1 MVKFLTCRTG
11 VTMWEQLTPA
21 DIERAKTRAA
31 ALRSETLAKHA
42 EELRKLEVEE
52 AEIDT
57 LERLL
62 ASFSEKYMRAPN
74 SASGPATDATVE
86 FIADNAAGAGASSGG
101 EQDVVP
107 PPLRV
112 EQQVSPN
119 FALPVRRLLR
129 G

>member
-1 MVKFLTCRTG
+1 
-11 VTMWEQLTPA
+11 MWQQLTPA

-62 ASFSEKYMRAPN
+62 ASFSEKYMMAPN
-74 SASGPATDATVE
+74 SASGPATEPTVE
-86 FIADNAAGAGASSGG
+86 FIADKAAGAGASSGG

-107 PPLRV
+107 PRLRV

>member
-1 MVKFLTCRTG
+1 
-11 VTMWEQLTPA
+11 MWEQLTPA

-31 ALRSETLAKHA
+31 ARRCEILAKHA
-42 EELRKLEVEE
+42 EELRILDVDE

-62 ASFSEKYMRAPN
+62 ASFSEKYMTAPN
-74 SASGPATDATVE
+74 PTTGPATDTAPEVGP
-86 FIADNAAGAGASSGG
+86 DNVGSASSDG
-101 EQDVVP
+101 EQVLP
-107 PPLRV
+107 PRLRI

-119 FALPVRRLLR
+119 FAVPVRRLLR